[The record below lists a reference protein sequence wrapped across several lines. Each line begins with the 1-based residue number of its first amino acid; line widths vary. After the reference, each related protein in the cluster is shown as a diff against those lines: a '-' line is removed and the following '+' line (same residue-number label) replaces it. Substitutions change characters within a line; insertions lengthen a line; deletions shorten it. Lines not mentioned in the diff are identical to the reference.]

1 MKMKEY
7 MTIRKNIIFHDIRKE
22 KQYEKIIEEI
32 IKKTKIE
39 INDLND
45 LKPIENNFSNSQ
57 EIEMMENK
65 MNECFNLELFNDIFF
80 VMKQEEIIK
89 SIENCVKNYI
99 FKIII
104 LIKEQKV
111 NEILINKLNML
122 IGLLA
127 LK

>member
-1 MKMKEY
+1 MKEY

-32 IKKTKIE
+32 IKNTKIE

-80 VMKQEEIIK
+80 ESKLEEIIK

-99 FKIII
+99 FKIEI